1 MKALALFTT
10 LVTGAVMLYGTMDF
24 PALGDPQ
31 SPAATNLSAYFIE
44 EAVHQ
49 THVPNLVTAVLGD
62 YRGYD
67 TMFETVVI
75 YCAGLAVVSVL
86 RRKKSKPKE
95 GKA

>member
-10 LVTGAVMLYGTMDF
+10 LVTGAVLLYGTMDF

-31 SPAATNLSAYFIE
+31 SPASTNLSAYFIE
-44 EAVHQ
+44 EAVSQ
-49 THVPNLVTAVLGD
+49 THVPNLVTAILGD

-86 RRKKSKPKE
+86 RRKKSKPTE
-95 GKA
+95 DKA

>member
-1 MKALALFTT
+1 MKALTLFAT
-10 LVTGAVMLYGTMDF
+10 LVTGAVLLYGTMDF
-24 PALGDPQ
+24 PAFGDPQ

-44 EAVHQ
+44 EAIPE

-75 YCAGLAVVSVL
+75 YCAGLAVISVL
-86 RRKKSKPKE
+86 RKKRT
-95 GKA
+95 GKHEDQE

>member
-10 LVTGAVMLYGTMDF
+10 LITGAVLLYGTMDF
-24 PALGDPQ
+24 PAFGDPH
-31 SPAATNLSAYFIE
+31 SPAATHLSAYFIE
-44 EAVHQ
+44 EAVHE

-86 RRKKSKPKE
+86 RKKRSKPQGRE
-95 GKA
+95 S